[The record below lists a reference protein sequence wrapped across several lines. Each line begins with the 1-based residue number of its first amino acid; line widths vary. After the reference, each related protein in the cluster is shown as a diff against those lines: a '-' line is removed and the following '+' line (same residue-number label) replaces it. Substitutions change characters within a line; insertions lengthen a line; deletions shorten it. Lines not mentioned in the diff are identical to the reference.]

1 MDLKQQYLE
10 EKQQNK
16 EERIKRIIEVAKIEF
31 AKNGIVNTK
40 LSIIAREAHVGE
52 ATIYRYFTDKIQL
65 IKLVALD
72 YWKNQVIIFKN
83 YLDENIEVDSDGL
96 SKVKVYLDIFIE
108 LYHSHKNFLKF
119 MEDFDNFYILSQ
131 SPNEV
136 NEFIQSIL
144 HIKNLFTKLF
154 DEGLEDGSIKP
165 DFDKE
170 IAYSFL
176 SQVMVSTTQ
185 KMALRLGYTHTDNT
199 EYAVSCL
206 STTIDMF
213 IQYITNKN
221 AK

>member
-119 MEDFDNFYILSQ
+119 MEDFD
-131 SPNEV
+131 
-136 NEFIQSIL
+136 
-144 HIKNLFTKLF
+144 
-154 DEGLEDGSIKP
+154 
-165 DFDKE
+165 
-170 IAYSFL
+170 
-176 SQVMVSTTQ
+176 
-185 KMALRLGYTHTDNT
+185 
-199 EYAVSCL
+199 
-206 STTIDMF
+206 
-213 IQYITNKN
+213 
-221 AK
+221 